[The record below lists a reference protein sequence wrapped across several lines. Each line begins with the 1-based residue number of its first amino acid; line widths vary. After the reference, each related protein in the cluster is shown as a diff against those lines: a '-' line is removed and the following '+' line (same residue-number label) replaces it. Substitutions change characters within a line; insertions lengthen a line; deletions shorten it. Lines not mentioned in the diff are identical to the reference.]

1 MVGSVTGW
9 NAAEDLNVIRA
20 MGSGDRELS
29 IAVYAKPLVSHGKH
43 APDGLQRARDSRLG
57 VSRRNCRVSIE

>member
-9 NAAEDLNVIRA
+9 NAAENLNVITV

-43 APDGLQRARDSRLG
+43 APDGLQKTRDMRLG
-57 VSRRNCRVSIE
+57 RSEGIVELA